1 MKGVYSS
8 PDSLLY
14 RAAQQ
19 ATFPDNTYAVDSGGD
34 PNAITTL
41 SFKQFTD
48 FHDAYYHPA
57 NSRIFFYGD
66 DDLYTRLELLDEYLR
81 DFKKE
86 DASKGDLPASQV
98 ETQVLK
104 TAPWRVVEGYP
115 VSPTEEDPTHM
126 VMLNW
131 LVHEEPLEQE
141 EELALGILDHLLMGT
156 PTSSLYKALIESGLG
171 TAVIGGGLS
180 DELKQATFSAGLKG
194 VKPDDVAAVEALVQS
209 TLAQVASAGFE
220 ADAIEASMNTV
231 EFSLREFNTGGFPKG
246 LSLMLAVMPNWLY
259 ERGAPTDALRFEA
272 PLAALKKRLAAGDLV
287 FEDILRRRIVQNG
300 HLATVEMK
308 PDPEMAARE
317 KKAEE
322 DSLAATKA
330 GMSEAQLQAIID
342 ATASLK
348 AAQLAEDSP
357 EQLATIPSVGLADLE
372 RNVKVVETTVD
383 TEVFKA
389 AGATLLTHALPT
401 AGVVYADVLLDMT
414 AVPYEEL
421 PLLRVFSGML
431 DEVGTDTMDA
441 TALQR
446 RIGARTGGL
455 STAMLFEQPVA
466 PGGVV
471 PDPLAI
477 AAHLAV
483 RGKATTEKMGDL
495 VELMHT
501 ILAEATL
508 DSPVKV
514 IEMLKESKTRLEAS
528 FISSGN
534 SYAGLRLGARTSLRG
549 AIAEATQGVSY
560 YNSVKELLKQAT
572 DDWPSVLARLE
583 KLRAT
588 LLVKEGVVI
597 NLTADP
603 AAIEASMPA
612 LHAFLE
618 KLPAKD
624 AASAETPAWRDAAGL
639 LAPDVDEA
647 YAMTT
652 QVNYVA
658 ASTQLYAEGEKVDG
672 DAYVV
677 SRYLSRGYLWDNVRV
692 VGGAYGGGCSLN
704 PSTGVLAFSSY
715 RDPNVQG
722 TLDIYANTGKVL
734 EELEISDEALEQAI
748 VGAVGDLD
756 SPMTSQ
762 QKGSRGLTHYLTGVS
777 TETRQQFRD
786 EILGTT
792 RASFAAMG
800 AKLKAAPPLKAS
812 IFGEQEQLDKANAA
826 RDAAQQ
832 IDVKP
837 L

>member
-1 MKGVYSS
+1 
-8 PDSLLY
+8 
-14 RAAQQ
+14 
-19 ATFPDNTYAVDSGGD
+19 
-34 PNAITTL
+34 
-41 SFKQFTD
+41 
-48 FHDAYYHPA
+48 
-57 NSRIFFYGD
+57 
-66 DDLYTRLELLDEYLR
+66 
-81 DFKKE
+81 
-86 DASKGDLPASQV
+86 
-98 ETQVLK
+98 
-104 TAPWRVVEGYP
+104 
-115 VSPTEEDPTHM
+115 
-126 VMLNW
+126 
-131 LVHEEPLEQE
+131 
-141 EELALGILDHLLMGT
+141 
-156 PTSSLYKALIESGLG
+156 
-171 TAVIGGGLS
+171 
-180 DELKQATFSAGLKG
+180 
-194 VKPDDVAAVEALVQS
+194 
-209 TLAQVASAGFE
+209 
-220 ADAIEASMNTV
+220 MNTV

-259 ERGAPTDALRFEA
+259 ERGSPTDALRFEA
-272 PLAALKKRLAAGDLV
+272 PLAALKKRLAAGDSV
-287 FEDILRRRIVQNG
+287 FEDILRRRLVQNA

-330 GMSEAQLQAIID
+330 GMSEAQLQGIID
-342 ATASLK
+342 ATKLLK

-372 RNVKVVETTVD
+372 REVKVVETTVD
-383 TEVFKA
+383 TSLGG
-389 AGATLLTHALPT
+389 GATLLTHALPT
-401 AGVVYADVLLDMT
+401 AGVVYADVLLDIT

-431 DEVGTDTMDA
+431 DEVGTSEMDA

-471 PDPLAI
+471 PDPLEI

-501 ILAEATL
+501 LLADATL
-508 DSPVKV
+508 DSPAKV

-534 SYAGLRLGARTSLRG
+534 SYAGMRLGARTSLRG
-549 AIAEATQGVSY
+549 AIAESTQGVSY

-618 KLPAKD
+618 KLPNKD
-624 AASAETPAWRDAAGL
+624 AAA
-639 LAPDVDEA
+639 DEA

-672 DAYVV
+672 AAYVV

-722 TLDIYANTGKVL
+722 TLDIYAATGKVL

-762 QKGSRGLTHYLTGVS
+762 QKGSRGLTHYLTGVT

-786 EILGTT
+786 EIIATT
-792 RASFAAMG
+792 RASFADMG
-800 AKLKAAPPLKAS
+800 EKLKGKTLKAA

-826 RDAAQQ
+826 RADGEQ

>member
-1 MKGVYSS
+1 
-8 PDSLLY
+8 
-14 RAAQQ
+14 
-19 ATFPDNTYAVDSGGD
+19 
-34 PNAITTL
+34 
-41 SFKQFTD
+41 
-48 FHDAYYHPA
+48 
-57 NSRIFFYGD
+57 
-66 DDLYTRLELLDEYLR
+66 
-81 DFKKE
+81 
-86 DASKGDLPASQV
+86 
-98 ETQVLK
+98 
-104 TAPWRVVEGYP
+104 
-115 VSPTEEDPTHM
+115 

-194 VKPDDVAAVEALVQS
+194 VKPDDVPAVEALVQS
-209 TLAQVASAGFE
+209 TLAQVAAAGFD
-220 ADAIEASMNTV
+220 ADAVEASMNTV

-272 PLAALKKRLAAGDLV
+272 PLAALKKRLAAGDDV

-330 GMSEAQLQAIID
+330 GMSEAQLQGIID

-372 RNVKVVETTVD
+372 RAVKVVETTVD
-383 TEVFKA
+383 GEIFKA
-389 AGATLLTHALPT
+389 EGATLLTHALPT

-501 ILAEATL
+501 ILAEAKL

-514 IEMLKESKTRLEAS
+514 IEMLKESKTRLESS

-560 YNSVKELLKQAT
+560 YNSVKELLQQAT

-588 LLVKEGVVI
+588 LLVKEGVII

-603 AAIEASMPA
+603 AAIEASMPS
-612 LHAFLE
+612 LHAFLD
-618 KLPAKD
+618 KLPARD
-624 AASAETPAWRDAAGL
+624 GGAAPPPAPAWRDAAGL

-762 QKGSRGLTHYLTGVS
+762 QKGARGLTHYLTGVT

-800 AKLKAAPPLKAS
+800 QKLKGKSLKAS

-826 RDAAQQ
+826 RDAGEQ